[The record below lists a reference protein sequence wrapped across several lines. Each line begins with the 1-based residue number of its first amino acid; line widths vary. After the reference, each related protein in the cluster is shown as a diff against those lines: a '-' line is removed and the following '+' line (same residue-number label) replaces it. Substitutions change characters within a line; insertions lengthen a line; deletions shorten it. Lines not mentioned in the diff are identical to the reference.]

1 MPRPYEITIF
11 YTSNTSTPHA
21 ASSEMYARPP
31 TDAEFLPYPTP
42 MQYVPNAVA
51 YFDLTINGTS
61 PVTFTPG
68 TAIDVWFPF
77 VLDDRLN
84 YDLTIG
90 YADKPIGPIYAR
102 AFGNALHFVLP
113 AFTVTPGRALM
124 AEIDGN
130 WH

>member
-1 MPRPYEITIF
+1 MPVTV
-11 YTSNTSTPHA
+11 
-21 ASSEMYARPP
+21 YARPP
-31 TDAEFLPYPTP
+31 TDAEFIPYPTP
-42 MQYVPNAVA
+42 AQYVPNAVL
-51 YFDLTINGTS
+51 YFDLRINGTS
-61 PVTFTPG
+61 PVTFAQG
-68 TAIDVWFPF
+68 TTIDIWFPF

-102 AFGNALHFVLP
+102 AFDNALHFVLP